1 MCDASAAATGGGHVS
16 NLAPSPFSP
25 VVASR
30 GANFGGGGGGG
41 GKAALARGI
50 AGCDDDLGG
59 RGATGFF
66 PGLGEGLGTGNGVPT
81 LFKLLNLEILHLIC
95 SGGMQLLEVSR
106 V

>member
-81 LFKLLNLEILHLIC
+81 
-95 SGGMQLLEVSR
+95 
-106 V
+106 